1 MAEPT
6 RLNLAQII
14 KLLRPYKG
22 RWWLATAALLL
33 ASVLRLALPQPVRI
47 AIDDAIHAGDTSTL
61 RILVVAGLVVFAALG
76 LLSFL
81 RSYLVGWLGGRVV
94 ADIRRDTFRH
104 LLRHSPGF
112 YHLRSS
118 GELLSRLTSDI
129 GMISF
134 AVGAEISIAIKSA
147 LIIVGGLALL
157 LYTDPALTLVMV
169 VTAPPVALGAVWA
182 RRRIRARAREIQ
194 DQVAKANSRLK
205 EAIVGIETVQ
215 AFTAEERE
223 SALYTGRV
231 EKAWSLSVS
240 LYIVRG
246 TFFGVVQFLGY
257 TAIALIM
264 WFGGERVITGE
275 LSAGE
280 LAAFLLYTFM
290 VTEGLMGLAQVWANL
305 QRAGGATERIFELL
319 DTEPTIQD
327 AEGAIALPELRGS
340 LAFESVDFYYATR
353 PDEQVLS
360 DVSFRI
366 EPGEVVALVGPSGA
380 GKSTISALIHRFH
393 DPASG
398 RVTVDGH
405 DLREV
410 RLEDLRGAIATV
422 HQEPMLFSGPVA
434 ENIAYGLPAGSASPE
449 QIAQA
454 ARDACIAE
462 FIEGLK
468 DGYGTEVGERG
479 VRLSGGQRQRIAIAR
494 ALIADPRILILDEAT
509 SHLDTVNEAEVQI
522 ALSRLMKGRT
532 TLVIAHRL
540 STVRNVDRIL
550 VIDGGRVVEEG
561 SHDELMGRG
570 GIYGD
575 LVAKQVLVA

>member
-1 MAEPT
+1 
-6 RLNLAQII
+6 
-14 KLLRPYKG
+14 
-22 RWWLATAALLL
+22 
-33 ASVLRLALPQPVRI
+33 
-47 AIDDAIHAGDTSTL
+47 
-61 RILVVAGLVVFAALG
+61 
-76 LLSFL
+76 
-81 RSYLVGWLGGRVV
+81 
-94 ADIRRDTFRH
+94 
-104 LLRHSPGF
+104 
-112 YHLRSS
+112 
-118 GELLSRLTSDI
+118 
-129 GMISF
+129 
-134 AVGAEISIAIKSA
+134 
-147 LIIVGGLALL
+147 
-157 LYTDPALTLVMV
+157 
-169 VTAPPVALGAVWA
+169 
-182 RRRIRARAREIQ
+182 
-194 DQVAKANSRLK
+194 
-205 EAIVGIETVQ
+205 
-215 AFTAEERE
+215 
-223 SALYTGRV
+223 
-231 EKAWSLSVS
+231 
-240 LYIVRG
+240 
-246 TFFGVVQFLGY
+246 
-257 TAIALIM
+257 M
-264 WFGGERVITGE
+264 WFGGERVIAGE

-340 LAFESVDFYYATR
+340 LAFESVGFSYATR
-353 PDEQVLS
+353 PDEQVLTG
-360 DVSFRI
+360 VSFRI

-422 HQEPMLFSGPVA
+422 HQEAMLFSGPVA
-434 ENIAYGLPAGSASPE
+434 ENIAYGLADGVATPE
-449 QIAQA
+449 AIAQA

-468 DGYGTEVGERG
+468 DGYDTEVGERG

-522 ALSRLMKGRT
+522 ALSRLMEGRT